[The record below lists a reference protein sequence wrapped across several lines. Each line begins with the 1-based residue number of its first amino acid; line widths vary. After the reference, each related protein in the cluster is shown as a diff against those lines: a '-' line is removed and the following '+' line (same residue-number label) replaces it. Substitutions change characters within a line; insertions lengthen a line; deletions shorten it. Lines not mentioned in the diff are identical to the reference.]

1 MMYTLPLPGIVVN
14 QNGVSS
20 GVSHVKDYVDNQA
33 AIREYYIPMWH
44 CNDVIMGAIASQITS
59 LTTAYSTVCSDA
71 PRHRRP
77 YIITL

>member
-1 MMYTLPLPGIVVN
+1 MMYTPPLPGIVGS

-20 GVSHVKDYVDNQA
+20 GVSHVRDYVDNQA
-33 AIREYYIPMWH
+33 AIREYYVPMWH

-59 LTTAYSTVCSDA
+59 LNTVYSTVYSDA
-71 PRHRRP
+71 PRHRRT